1 MISNDSSTNLPK
13 RISENY
19 KSLSTF
25 MSQSKSKN
33 NQYVIAWRDGY
44 YKSEET
50 DSFTVISNEQMEDEL
65 KGYRKVIEENGNP
78 EWKER
83 FLKSLKD
90 KIFKDQYDDWRIAFY
105 NVIKDE
111 IPEGSWD
118 EWYDKFTNAI
128 IQEVEKA
135 SEEVIKEIQAMGH
148 DKFAASIME
157 NINESDDYIENEKST
172 WQKGEVAL
180 FQGNKNVFYER
191 FDRPS
196 TGRVANNG
204 TFIINDGMLGEG
216 LHSTLWAYKVSGQKI
231 LQHKFSAFMKTF
243 DISENGQYAICQLYH
258 SETTDRSSIALFD
271 LQSGKLLWQKIP
283 KTWVAESFQFDVE
296 NKAIYL
302 IYGNEE
308 KYKYSMTGEFLDND
322 KWYQHLKNHG
332 SGFQLKGLADK
343 LIPNGKMPV
352 DKNQISEALNL
363 YKIAAERLK
372 DNPYFCAQVHRKIG
386 EIYENLENT
395 FEAINNFELALRYN
409 PNVGV
414 KKKLQALKA
423 K

>member
-1 MISNDSSTNLPK
+1 MNDSSSSLPK
-13 RISENY
+13 KISENY
-19 KSLSTF
+19 KSLSSF

-65 KGYRKVIEENGNP
+65 KRYRKVIEENGNP

-83 FLKSLKD
+83 FIKALKD
-90 KIFKDQYDDWRIAFY
+90 KIYKDKYDDWRIAFY

-118 EWYDKFTNAI
+118 EWYDRFTNAI

-135 SEEVIKEIQAMGH
+135 SEEAIKEIQAMGH
-148 DKFAASIME
+148 DKFKASIIE
-157 NINESDDYIENEKST
+157 NINESDDYIENKKST
-172 WQKGEVAL
+172 WEKGEVAL
-180 FQGNKNVFYER
+180 FHNNKNVFYER
-191 FDRPS
+191 FDRPF

-204 TFIINDGMLGEG
+204 TFIINDGMSGEG
-216 LHSTLWAYKVSGQKI
+216 LHSTLWAYKISGQKI
-231 LQHKFSAFMKTF
+231 IQHHFSANMKTF
-243 DISENGQYAICQLYH
+243 DISENGQYVICQLYS
-258 SETTDRSSIALFD
+258 SETSDRSSMTLFD
-271 LQSGKLLWQKIP
+271 LESGKLLWQKIP
-283 KTWVAESFQFDVE
+283 ETWVAESFRFDIE

-302 IYGNEE
+302 IYENEE
-308 KYKYSMTGEFLDND
+308 KYKYSMTGEFLDKD

-332 SGFQLKGLADK
+332 SGFQLKELADK
-343 LIPNGKMPV
+343 LIQNGKMPV

-372 DNPYFCAQVHRKIG
+372 ANPYFCAQVYRKIG
-386 EIYENLENT
+386 EIYENLDNT
-395 FEAINNFELALRYN
+395 VEAIKNFELALLYN

-414 KKKLQALKA
+414 KKKLQVLLA